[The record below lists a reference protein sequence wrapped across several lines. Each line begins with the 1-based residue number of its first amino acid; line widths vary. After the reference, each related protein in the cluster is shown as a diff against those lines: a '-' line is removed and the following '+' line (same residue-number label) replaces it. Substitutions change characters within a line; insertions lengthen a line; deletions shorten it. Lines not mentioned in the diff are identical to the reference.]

1 VTTRPKAI
9 RQSIFTIV
17 AKADAA
23 RASDLETHLAAIENS
38 LMQQSALPFTAIETL
53 HFCSITVF
61 HDPDL
66 GPYLVFEQNVDGTPN
81 EHIETLCNLAAPALH
96 TIYGFCPD
104 YGAPGAVDPEYLRRY
119 LSQHIVGAR
128 TAYIGNVGRSAK
140 RVRDEASLV
149 TEIGDFLDR
158 LAAPDEAT
166 PDTIVA
172 AVRDFV
178 RSDVR
183 WRWVWSVPPRIA
195 LRERVRRWS
204 ALSGVVALLLTQ
216 IVQVAIFLIVL
227 RRRERTD
234 PVHIPGPPPEQL
246 QQLAAREDRE
256 VQNHMASLC
265 YVKPGALRR
274 RTLKCVLALANI
286 VSRVSTNGKLLG
298 LDSLHF
304 AHWALVNDDT
314 RMLFLTNYDGSWENY
329 LDDFIDKAHLGL
341 TAIWS
346 NTLNFPRTRFLAFGG
361 ATDERKFKA
370 IARTTQAYTNVW
382 YSAYPSLTVPAIQNN
397 SAICDGLSQL
407 QSQSDAAAW
416 LRRF

>member
-1 VTTRPKAI
+1 MTTRPKAI

-195 LRERVRRWS
+195 LRERVRRWG